1 MTATPDPKGGTRGRQ
16 MNRRWLLWC
25 AILGSLG
32 LIALGGAGFGVW
44 LLAVL
49 DGATVVE
56 ALLTAMAGFGLW
68 ALLVTWFGLA
78 VWRAWHQRS

>member
-1 MTATPDPKGGTRGRQ
+1 
-16 MNRRWLLWC
+16 MNRRWLFLS
-25 AILGSLG
+25 AILASLG
-32 LIALGGAGFGVW
+32 LIALGGAGFGAW

-68 ALLVTWFGLA
+68 SLLATWFGLA

>member
-1 MTATPDPKGGTRGRQ
+1 MTATPDPLVGRKGKH
-16 MNRRWLLWC
+16 MNRRWVLLC
-25 AILGSLG
+25 AILARLG

-68 ALLVTWFGLA
+68 SLLVTWFGLA
-78 VWRAWHQRS
+78 VWRAWHQPS